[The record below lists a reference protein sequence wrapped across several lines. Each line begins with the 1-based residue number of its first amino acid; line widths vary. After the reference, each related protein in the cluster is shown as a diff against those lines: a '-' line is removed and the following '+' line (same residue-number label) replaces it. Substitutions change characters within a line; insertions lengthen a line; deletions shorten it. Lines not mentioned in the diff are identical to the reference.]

1 MGSVSSSLFEI
12 SHLLVISQS
21 KMSLWCNLDS
31 PGPPNSASRALG
43 LQVCSPVS
51 RAGTAVMHLYL
62 LSDHILCTAVA
73 LWEQLRGVVTL
84 KR

>member
-1 MGSVSSSLFEI
+1 
-12 SHLLVISQS
+12 
-21 KMSLWCNLDS
+21 MSLWCNLDL

-43 LQVCSPVS
+43 LQVCSLVS
-51 RAGTAVMHLYL
+51 HAGIAVMHLYL
-62 LSDHILCTAVA
+62 LTDPILCTTVA